1 MPHRTPNPPAAQPAT
16 VLEALEVRALEI
28 PEIKL
33 FRAERREDRRGY
45 VVPTYNKAFFAS
57 LGIHT
62 DFVHENHCVSPR
74 RGTVR
79 GFHYQLPPYGQAK
92 LIRVTC
98 GRILDVNVDLRKGSP
113 TFGRLVKA
121 ELTPDGWNQILVPV
135 GFAHC
140 YVTLEDDTEVIFK
153 LGCQFAPSHAAGLAW
168 NDPDLGIEWPIT
180 PDEAIVLERDL
191 DRPRFSELAEFFPY
205 PAEQALSGHGRRYRR
220 DRAEAG
226 NPRAPLSLPRRL
238 GRGRR

>member
-1 MPHRTPNPPAAQPAT
+1 MTTADGADSPRPERLGI
-16 VLEALEVRALEI
+16 VEGLEVKSLRV

-62 DFVHENHCVSPR
+62 DFVHENHCFSPR

-79 GFHYQLPPYGQAK
+79 GFHYQLPPHGQAK
-92 LIRVTC
+92 LIRVTR

-113 TFGRLVKA
+113 TFGQHVEA
-121 ELTPDGWNQILVPV
+121 ELTPEGWNQILVPV

-140 YVTLEDDTEVIFK
+140 YCTLEDDTEVIFK
-153 LGCQFAPSHAAGLAW
+153 LGSQFAPHHAVGLAW
-168 NDPDLGIEWPIT
+168 NDPDLGIRWPIT
-180 PDEAIVLERDL
+180 PAEAIVLQRDL
-191 DRPRFSELAEFFPY
+191 DRPRFSQLTQFFAY
-205 PAEQALSGHGRRYRR
+205 PAE
-220 DRAEAG
+220 
-226 NPRAPLSLPRRL
+226 
-238 GRGRR
+238 